1 MTVNDALTKL
11 DKRISKGDRTAFIS
25 AFLIGLL
32 VHMPAMLM
40 DVPNHDGLA
49 SMHFSQNMITSGRWF
64 LAAVCAASSFYTVP
78 WIIGLI
84 ALFELGITS
93 VLLKRIFEIKLGITI
108 ALVSGLLVSFPS
120 LASTFAYVFTLD
132 GYMAGLLFAVLA
144 VYAVKKGHFI
154 SGGISL
160 AFSMGVY
167 QAYLP
172 FAMLLCICL
181 VWDVMIRGEKGC
193 IRKCLDCLYMGITGA
208 VLYYVIL
215 MVLLKIEGKV
225 LDTYQG
231 IDSLGDSGMSHRLS
245 AIPSMYKDFVK
256 FTFSKGFLTG
266 NACAAAGLLLALAA
280 VFSAAVLVIRKKL
293 YKKIWFYWVGLL
305 TVILVPLS
313 ANIVLMITPDVNY
326 HLIMRYQWILFWIV
340 AVVICDKCVIN
351 EKGSETCENSDGS
364 GDEKPEAVSV
374 NSTISEN
381 APVTGN
387 ASAGRMES
395 IISWVCAVS
404 AAVIFISYAVT
415 DNIGYTNLQRKYE
428 KTYAY
433 ALRLLDRIEQTE
445 GYYQGVPI
453 AIMGVIGDDEFPPSE
468 ITAPV
473 TEEMI
478 GLNGDYLIYTSGNY
492 EAFIKYYMGAT
503 LNFVSEEEEARIYYS
518 DEYIE
523 MESFPGDTSVRMIDG
538 VICVKTEDALR
549 D

>member
-1 MTVNDALTKL
+1 MTVNETITKL
-11 DKRISKGDRTAFIS
+11 NRKITKSDRVAFIS
-25 AFLIGLL
+25 ALLIGFL

-40 DVPNHDGLA
+40 DVPNHDGLS

-84 ALFELGITS
+84 ALFELAVTS
-93 VLLKRIFEIKLGITI
+93 VLLNRIFETESSVTIT
-108 ALVSGLLVSFPS
+108 LVSALLVSFPS
-120 LASTFAYVFTLD
+120 LASTFAYIFTLD
-132 GYMAGLLFAVLA
+132 GYMAGLLLAVLS
-144 VYAVKKGHFI
+144 VYAVKKGHFLL
-154 SGGISL
+154 GGISL

-172 FAMLLCICL
+172 FAMLLCICC
-181 VWDVMIRGEKGC
+181 VWDTMVHGEKGC
-193 IRKCLDCLYMGITGA
+193 IRKCLDYLYMGITGA

-215 MVLLKIEGKV
+215 MILLKVEGKV

-231 IDSLGDSGMSHRLS
+231 IDSLGDSGLSHRLS

-256 FTFSKGFLTG
+256 FTLSKGFLSG
-266 NACAAAGLLLALAA
+266 KVCAAAGLVFALITA
-280 VFSAAVLVIRKKL
+280 VSVIVLIKEAGLCKKL
-293 YKKIWFYWVGLL
+293 WFYWVALL
-305 TVILVPLS
+305 SIILVPFS

-326 HLIMRYQWILFWIV
+326 HLIMRYQWVLFWIV
-340 AVVICDKCVIN
+340 SVVICDRCVI
-351 EKGSETCENSDGS
+351 KLSGKDGDSDKKVPASGTRISTC
-364 GDEKPEAVSV
+364 VSW
-374 NSTISEN
+374 I
-381 APVTGN
+381 
-387 ASAGRMES
+387 
-395 IISWVCAVS
+395 CFVS
-404 AAVIFISYAVT
+404 AAVVFISYAVT

-433 ALRLLDRIEQTE
+433 AMRLLDRIEQTE

-523 MESFPGDTSVRMIDG
+523 MESFPGATSVKMIDG

>member
-1 MTVNDALTKL
+1 MTVNDFIGKLNTK
-11 DKRISKGDRTAFIS
+11 ISKSDKIAFVS
-25 AFLIGLL
+25 AFVTGLL
-32 VHMPAMLM
+32 IHMPAMLM
-40 DVPNHDGLA
+40 DVPNHDGLS
-49 SMHFSQNMITSGRWF
+49 SMYFSQNMITSGRWF
-64 LAAVCAASSFYTVP
+64 LAVVCAASSFYTVP

-84 ALFELGITS
+84 AVFELALTA
-93 VLLKRIFEIKLGITI
+93 VLLKRIFEIDDSVTI
-108 ALVSGLLVSFPS
+108 YLISALLVSFPS

-132 GYMAGLLFAVLA
+132 GYMAGLFLAVLA
-144 VYAVKKGHFI
+144 VYLVRKDHFML
-154 SGGISL
+154 GGVSL

-172 FAMLLCICL
+172 FAMLLCIWS
-181 VWDVMIRGEKGC
+181 VWDVMACGKKGC
-193 IRKCLDCLYMGITGA
+193 VRKSLDHLYMGITGS

-215 MVLLKIEGKV
+215 KILLKIEGRE

-231 IDSLGDSGMSHRLS
+231 IDSLENAGIAHRFS
-245 AIPSMYKDFVK
+245 SIPHMYSDFVK
-256 FTFSKGFLTG
+256 FTLSKGFLTG
-266 NACAAAGLLLALAA
+266 SICAAAGLVLLITCLAA
-280 VFSAAVLVIRKKL
+280 LITILIKSGV
-293 YKKIWFYWVGLL
+293 YKKIWFYWLL
-305 TVILVPLS
+305 LLSAIMIPLS
-313 ANIVLMITPDVNY
+313 SNIVLMITPNVNY
-326 HLIMRYQWILFWIV
+326 HLIMRYQWVLFWIAAV
-340 AVVICDKCVIN
+340 AICDRCVRKTSDVSPSSDASEKTEKEIN
-351 EKGSETCENSDGS
+351 KRNALVFGM
-364 GDEKPEAVSV
+364 
-374 NSTISEN
+374 ISW
-381 APVTGN
+381 TGF
-387 ASAGRMES
+387 ASAL
-395 IISWVCAVS
+395 
-404 AAVIFISYAVT
+404 VIFLSYAVT

-468 ITAPV
+468 ITSPA

-478 GLNGDYLIYTSGNY
+478 GLNGDYLIYTADNY

-523 MESFPGDTSVRMIDG
+523 MESFPGATSVKMIDG

>member
-1 MTVNDALTKL
+1 MTVNETIAKLNQKITK
-11 DKRISKGDRTAFIS
+11 SDRVAFIS
-25 AFLIGLL
+25 ALLIGLL

-84 ALFELGITS
+84 ALIELAVTS
-93 VLLKRIFEIKLGITI
+93 VLLNRIFETESPVTITI
-108 ALVSGLLVSFPS
+108 ISALLVSFPS

-132 GYMAGLLFAVLA
+132 GYMAGFLLAVLA

-154 SGGISL
+154 LGGISL

-172 FAMLLCICL
+172 FAMLLCIYC
-181 VWDVMIRGEKGC
+181 VWDTMVRGEKGC
-193 IRKCLDCLYMGITGA
+193 IRRCLDYLYMGITGA

-215 MVLLKIEGKV
+215 MILLKIEGKV

-231 IDSLGDSGMSHRLS
+231 IDSLGDSGLSHRLS

-256 FTFSKGFLTG
+256 FTFSKGFLSG
-266 NACAAAGLLLALAA
+266 KACAVAGLVLALITA
-280 VFSAAVLVIRKKL
+280 VSVIVLIKKSGICKKL
-293 YKKIWFYWVGLL
+293 WFYWVTLL
-305 TVILVPLS
+305 SIVLVPFS

-326 HLIMRYQWILFWIV
+326 HLIMRYQWVLFWIV
-340 AVVICDKCVIN
+340 SVVICDRCVIN
-351 EKGSETCENSDGS
+351 SLGKDVTDKKDTS
-364 GDEKPEAVSV
+364 AV
-374 NSTISEN
+374 TRI
-381 APVTGN
+381 
-387 ASAGRMES
+387 AGTV
-395 IISWVCAVS
+395 SWICFIS

-523 MESFPGDTSVRMIDG
+523 MESFPGATSVKMIDG

>member
-1 MTVNDALTKL
+1 MTVNELFTKL
-11 DKRISKGDRTAFIS
+11 KDRFEVPDRLAF
-25 AFLIGLL
+25 AFAFASGLL

-40 DVPNHDGLA
+40 DVPNHDGLS

-64 LAAVCAASSFYTVP
+64 LAVVCAASSFYTVP

-84 ALFELGITS
+84 AITELALTA
-93 VLLKRIFEIKLGITI
+93 VLLRRIFDVDNPVTI
-108 ALVSGLLVSFPS
+108 FLISTLLVSFPS

-144 VYAVKKGHFI
+144 VYLVKKDHFI
-154 SGGISL
+154 PGGISL

-172 FAMLLCICL
+172 FAMLLCIYC
-181 VWDVMIRGEKGC
+181 VWDTMIRSEKKC
-193 IRKCLDCLYMGITGA
+193 IRKCLDYLYMGITGA

-215 MVLLKIEGKV
+215 MILLKIEGKV

-231 IDSLGDSGMSHRLS
+231 IDSLESAGLSGRF
-245 AIPSMYKDFVK
+245 AAVPSMYKDFVK
-256 FTFSKGFLTG
+256 FTFSKGFLAG
-266 NACAAAGLLLALAA
+266 NVCAAFGLVLALVTAYAA
-280 VFSAAVLVIRKKL
+280 VRMIIKGKL
-293 YKKIWFYWVGLL
+293 YAKMWFYWLL
-305 TVILVPLS
+305 LLSIVLVPVS
-313 ANIVLMITPDVNY
+313 ANIVLMITPNVNY
-326 HLIMRYQWILFWIV
+326 HLIMRYQWVLFWMA
-340 AVVICDKCVIN
+340 AVVVCDKCVTKTGAVVRKTN
-351 EKGSETCENSDGS
+351 EGSSAEDASDAG
-364 GDEKPEAVSV
+364 GPGVGALVSW
-374 NSTISEN
+374 ISF
-381 APVTGN
+381 
-387 ASAGRMES
+387 
-395 IISWVCAVS
+395 I
-404 AAVIFISYAVT
+404 AAFVIFVSYAVT

-433 ALRLLDRIEQTE
+433 ALRLLDRIENTE

-468 ITAPV
+468 ITAPA

-478 GLNGDYLIYTSGNY
+478 GLSGDYLIYTADNY

-518 DEYIE
+518 DEYIA
-523 MESFPGDTSVRMIDG
+523 MESFPGATSVQMIDG
-538 VICVKTEDALR
+538 VMCVKTEDALR

>member
-1 MTVNDALTKL
+1 MTVNEAMAKL
-11 DKRISKGDRTAFIS
+11 YKRISKGDRTAFVS

-93 VLLKRIFEIKLGITI
+93 VLLKRIFEIKAGITI

-132 GYMAGLLFAVLA
+132 GYMAGLLLAVLA

-154 SGGISL
+154 PGGISL

-172 FAMLLCICL
+172 FAMLLCIWL
-181 VWDVMIRGEKGC
+181 VWDIMIRGEKGC

-280 VFSAAVLVIRKKL
+280 VFSVAVLVIKKKL

-305 TVILVPLS
+305 TLILVPLS

-326 HLIMRYQWILFWIV
+326 HLIMRYQWVLFWIA
-340 AVVICDKCVIN
+340 AVVICDRCVIN
-351 EKGSETCENSDGS
+351 ENSPASCEDSDGS
-364 GDEKPEAVSV
+364 VDDKAEAVSGD
-374 NSTISEN
+374 
-381 APVTGN
+381 APV
-387 ASAGRMES
+387 SRKQS
-395 IISWVCAVS
+395 IISWICFIS
-404 AAVIFISYAVT
+404 AAVILLSYAVT

-492 EAFIKYYMGAT
+492 EAFIRYYMGAT

-538 VICVKTEDALR
+538 IICVKTEDAVR

>member
-93 VLLKRIFEIKLGITI
+93 VLLKRIFEIKSGITI

-154 SGGISL
+154 LGGISL

-215 MVLLKIEGKV
+215 MVLLKLEGKV

-266 NACAAAGLLLALAA
+266 NACAAAGLVLALAA
-280 VFSAAVLVIRKKL
+280 VFSATVLVIKKKL
-293 YKKIWFYWVGLL
+293 HKKIWFYWVGLL

-340 AVVICDKCVIN
+340 AVVICDRCVIN
-351 EKGSETCENSDGS
+351 EN
-364 GDEKPEAVSV
+364 
-374 NSTISEN
+374 
-381 APVTGN
+381 GN

>member
-93 VLLKRIFEIKLGITI
+93 VLLKRIFEIKSGITI

-266 NACAAAGLLLALAA
+266 NACAAAGLVLALAA
-280 VFSAAVLVIRKKL
+280 VFSAAVLVIKKKL
-293 YKKIWFYWVGLL
+293 YKKIWFYWV
-305 TVILVPLS
+305 
-313 ANIVLMITPDVNY
+313 
-326 HLIMRYQWILFWIV
+326 
-340 AVVICDKCVIN
+340 
-351 EKGSETCENSDGS
+351 
-364 GDEKPEAVSV
+364 
-374 NSTISEN
+374 
-381 APVTGN
+381 
-387 ASAGRMES
+387 
-395 IISWVCAVS
+395 
-404 AAVIFISYAVT
+404 
-415 DNIGYTNLQRKYE
+415 
-428 KTYAY
+428 
-433 ALRLLDRIEQTE
+433 
-445 GYYQGVPI
+445 
-453 AIMGVIGDDEFPPSE
+453 
-468 ITAPV
+468 
-473 TEEMI
+473 
-478 GLNGDYLIYTSGNY
+478 
-492 EAFIKYYMGAT
+492 
-503 LNFVSEEEEARIYYS
+503 
-518 DEYIE
+518 
-523 MESFPGDTSVRMIDG
+523 
-538 VICVKTEDALR
+538 
-549 D
+549 

>member
-1 MTVNDALTKL
+1 MVKL
-11 DKRISKGDRTAFIS
+11 DKKISKGDKTAFVS

-93 VLLKRIFEIKLGITI
+93 VLLRRIFDTESPVTITLI
-108 ALVSGLLVSFPS
+108 SGLLVSFPS

-132 GYMAGLLFAVLA
+132 GYMAGLLLAVLA

-154 SGGISL
+154 LGGISL

-181 VWDVMIRGEKGC
+181 VWDMMIRGEKGC
-193 IRKCLDCLYMGITGA
+193 IRKCLNCLYMGITGA

-215 MVLLKIEGKV
+215 MILLKIEGRV

-231 IDSLGDSGMSHRLS
+231 IDSLGDSGISHRLS
-245 AIPSMYKDFVK
+245 AIPSMYADFVK
-256 FTFSKGFLTG
+256 FTFSKGFLAG
-266 NACAAAGLLLALAA
+266 KACAAAGLVLAL
-280 VFSAAVLVIRKKL
+280 VTLFSAAVLICKKKL
-293 YKKIWFYWVGLL
+293 YRKVWFYWVGLL

-313 ANIVLMITPDVNY
+313 ANIVLMITPNVNY
-326 HLIMRYQWILFWIV
+326 HLIMRYQWVLFWIV
-340 AVVICDKCVIN
+340 AVVICDRCVIN
-351 EKGSETCENSDGS
+351 KNGKDTGDDHDVS
-364 GDEKPEAVSV
+364 GDEKVEAV
-374 NSTISEN
+374 SEN
-381 APVTGN
+381 APVSENTPAGGN
-387 ASAGRMES
+387 ASVSRKES

-433 ALRLLDRIEQTE
+433 ALRLLDRIEQTD

>member
-1 MTVNDALTKL
+1 MTVLESIGKL
-11 DKRISKGDRTAFIS
+11 NNKLSKSDKTAFIS
-25 AFLIGLL
+25 AFITGLL
-32 VHMPAMLM
+32 IHMPAMLM
-40 DVPNHDGLA
+40 DVPNHDGLS

-64 LAAVCAASSFYTVP
+64 LAVACAASSFYTVP

-84 ALFELGITS
+84 GILELAITAL
-93 VLLKRIFEIKLGITI
+93 LLVRILDAENPVTI
-108 ALVSGLLVSFPS
+108 FLVSALLVSFPS

-132 GYMAGLLFAVLA
+132 GYMLGLLLSVLA
-144 VYAVKKGHFI
+144 VYLVKKGHFI
-154 SGGISL
+154 AGGISL
-160 AFSMGVY
+160 AFSMGIY

-172 FAMLLCICL
+172 FAMLLCIWC
-181 VWDVMIRGEKGC
+181 VWETMARGEKGC
-193 IRKCLDCLYMGITGA
+193 VRKALDYLYMGITGA

-215 MVLLKIEGKV
+215 MILLKVEGKV

-231 IDSLGDSGMSHRLS
+231 IDSLENSGLSHRLS
-245 AIPSMYKDFVK
+245 AIPSMYKDFIK

-266 NACAAAGLLLALAA
+266 DACAIGG
-280 VFSAAVLVIRKKL
+280 AVLAVITVIAAIKLMISSKVYKKL
-293 YKKIWFYWVGLL
+293 WFYWLLLL
-305 TVILVPLS
+305 TTVLIPVS

-326 HLIMRYQWILFWIV
+326 HLIMRYQWVLFWIAAV
-340 AVVICDKCVIN
+340 AICDKSVAENCS
-351 EKGSETCENSDGS
+351 GSKDGDSDANTNAKADADSKSQSSTDDTDHKNSGTR
-364 GDEKPEAVSV
+364 
-374 NSTISEN
+374 TISY
-381 APVTGN
+381 
-387 ASAGRMES
+387 
-395 IISWVCAVS
+395 ISWLSFIS
-404 AAVIFISYAVT
+404 AAVIFVSYAVT

-433 ALRLLDRIEQTE
+433 ALRLLDRIEQTD

-453 AIMGVIGDDEFPPSE
+453 AIMGVIGDDEFPSSE
-468 ITAPV
+468 ITAPA

-478 GLNGDYLIYTSGNY
+478 GLTGDYLIYTADNY

-538 VICVKTEDALR
+538 VICVKTEDAVR